1 MNDEIENTRDI
12 VPEILQKI
20 QQQLGRIESAQNE
33 HLSLTKD
40 LALRQT
46 LVEVRISSF
55 QTALNKLTLQDA

>member
-1 MNDEIENTRDI
+1 MSHEIEYTRDI

-20 QQQLGRIESAQNE
+20 QLQLGRIEIAQKE
-33 HLSLTKD
+33 HFSLTKD

-55 QTALNKLTLQDA
+55 QTALDKLTLLDA